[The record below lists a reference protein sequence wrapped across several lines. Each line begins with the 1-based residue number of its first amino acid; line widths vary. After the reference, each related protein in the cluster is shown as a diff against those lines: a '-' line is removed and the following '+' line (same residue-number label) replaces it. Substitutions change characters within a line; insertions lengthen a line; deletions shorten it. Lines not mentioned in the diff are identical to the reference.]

1 MAVVVA
7 SSRGRRCMYKVF
19 GTLVFGTLILAGQ
32 QASGCSNVVRTNI
45 LGAADGAVFV
55 CVILLSV

>member
-1 MAVVVA
+1 
-7 SSRGRRCMYKVF
+7 MYKVF